1 MEKNASIYVAGH
13 RGMVGSAIVRE
24 LTQLGYSH
32 LIVRTRKELD
42 LMEQAAVAGFFKK
55 ERPAY
60 VILAA
65 AKVGGIAANMS
76 SQADFLLEN
85 MQIQNNVI
93 WSAHLHDVKKFMF
106 LGTSCIYPRDCP
118 QPAKEEYLLDG
129 KPEPTNEGYAL
140 AKIAGL
146 KLCEKMYEQ
155 YGDTFISCMP
165 TNIYGYNDDF
175 DPKSAHVVPGM
186 MQRMH
191 AAKQDGAPEF
201 SIWGSGTAEREFLF
215 VDDLAEAVVW
225 LMNTYE
231 EKNFLNI
238 GTGVGT
244 SIKELA
250 TLLKRVIGYTG
261 KLVFDTSK
269 PDGAPRKFLDVSKIN
284 ALGWKYSTPLESG
297 LKKTYQWYLENHA

>member
-191 AAKQDGAPEF
+191 VAKEHGDPEL
-201 SIWGSGTAEREFLF
+201 SIWGSGEARREFLF
-215 VDDLAEAVVW
+215 VDDLA
-225 LMNTYE
+225 
-231 EKNFLNI
+231 
-238 GTGVGT
+238 
-244 SIKELA
+244 
-250 TLLKRVIGYTG
+250 
-261 KLVFDTSK
+261 
-269 PDGAPRKFLDVSKIN
+269 N
-284 ALGWKYSTPLESG
+284 A
-297 LKKTYQWYLENHA
+297 